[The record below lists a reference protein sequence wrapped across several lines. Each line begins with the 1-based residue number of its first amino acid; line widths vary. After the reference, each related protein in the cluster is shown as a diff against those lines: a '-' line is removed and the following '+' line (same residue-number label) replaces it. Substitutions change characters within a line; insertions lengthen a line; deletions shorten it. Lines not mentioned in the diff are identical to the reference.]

1 MPCSLAHSLAV
12 VLLGPQKWRRQG
24 VRPGHFDFESDLG
37 LQLGPTNGTR
47 ESLAIEEPFKRSSG
61 PLQKLQSSHFQ
72 KPRVG
77 HLSFWGSGRPR
88 GPRGPPETIAKGGGF
103 APHFL
108 ECSHASML
116 CERGPIPLLPKRA
129 PMRSWTATLESSDR
143 YRGPVDDRGTN
154 FHQLASRTR
163 AHPLTTMWLPSGS
176 PGPRAGAC
184 LGQITERKTVTCK
197 KMLCNL
203 TD

>member
-1 MPCSLAHSLAV
+1 V
-12 VLLGPQKWRRQG
+12 DREKLGPKTPLERRG
-24 VRPGHFDFESDLG
+24 SSWP
-37 LQLGPTNGTR
+37 
-47 ESLAIEEPFKRSSG
+47 LA
-61 PLQKLQSSHFQ
+61 LWMAVKLSNVW
-72 KPRVG
+72 RVG
-77 HLSFWGSGRPR
+77 NLSFWGSGRPR
-88 GPRGPPETIAKGGGF
+88 VPRGPPETLAKGGEF

-184 LGQITERKTVTCK
+184 LGQSTEGKTVTCK

>member
-1 MPCSLAHSLAV
+1 
-12 VLLGPQKWRRQG
+12 
-24 VRPGHFDFESDLG
+24 
-37 LQLGPTNGTR
+37 
-47 ESLAIEEPFKRSSG
+47 
-61 PLQKLQSSHFQ
+61 
-72 KPRVG
+72 
-77 HLSFWGSGRPR
+77 
-88 GPRGPPETIAKGGGF
+88 
-103 APHFL
+103 
-108 ECSHASML
+108 ML

-184 LGQITERKTVTCK
+184 LGQSTEGKTVTCK
-197 KMLCNL
+197 KMLCNQHIINTLLYRHGVLQDTWEPGRKCPCLRRRRL
-203 TD
+203 TEATSSQKICKTHQPSKCKSQPKQVPTDSGQSLLRLGRKAVSAETLTCGNPGQAFAVHEQHATSQSC